1 MAPKYFLKPQFD
13 EIFLNLHRNYRG
25 VDVSQGIINIYIE
38 DQFKLEYDFRKHF
51 TPLFDGSG
59 ALASKQRDGS
69 ISGIGATKGKSLLFK
84 SNPGLSSKHQAPC
97 SLHIQLEYPIICSTF
112 SFFHDQILY
121 KC

>member
-1 MAPKYFLKPQFD
+1 MCG
-13 EIFLNLHRNYRG
+13 IN
-25 VDVSQGIINIYIE
+25 VSQEYRKIE
-38 DQFKLEYDFRKHF
+38 YETRENF

-84 SNPGLSSKHQAPC
+84 SNPGLGSKHQALF

-112 SFFHDQILY
+112 SFFHYEIPYTSARLIQ
-121 KC
+121 C